1 MSCLVVVGDS
11 QNTLEVTR
19 LVTGGLKI
27 WHSVRFIPFIPNEK
41 CGPKCSNFA
50 KRGASETITE
60 SLIGGYIVCS
70 AHKMNKANSYYH
82 LQEKE
87 KASDIPEVPN

>member
-1 MSCLVVVGDS
+1 L
-11 QNTLEVTR
+11 
-19 LVTGGLKI
+19 
-27 WHSVRFIPFIPNEK
+27 VRFIPFMPKEK

-50 KRGASETITE
+50 KRGVSKTITE